1 MASLLFSYEDAV
13 SHLKAAS
20 PDGTFQPMKELK
32 LEKSRL
38 TRQRD
43 QQKAGL
49 RPLAEKRKQ
58 MNIVTRNVTTILGTD
73 IMPVGR
79 AHQL

>member
-1 MASLLFSYEDAV
+1 
-13 SHLKAAS
+13 
-20 PDGTFQPMKELK
+20 MKELK
-32 LEKSRL
+32 AEKSRL
-38 TRQRD
+38 TRLRD